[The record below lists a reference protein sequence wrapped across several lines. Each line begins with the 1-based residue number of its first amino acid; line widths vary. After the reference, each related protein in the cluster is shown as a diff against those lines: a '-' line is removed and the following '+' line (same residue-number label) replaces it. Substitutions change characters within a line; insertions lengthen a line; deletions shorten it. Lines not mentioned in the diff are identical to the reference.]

1 MKKIF
6 VLIITLNCFFLT
18 SYAQLITTPS
28 GGNKKAWVGEQIG
41 LTKVEINYDR
51 PGVKGR
57 EGKIWGQL
65 VHTGFTNQGFGP
77 SKAAPWR
84 AGANENTTIHFSDD
98 VKIEGKE
105 LPAGTYGLFI
115 AYDPNESTVIFS
127 KNSVSWGS
135 YFYDEKEDAL
145 RVKVKPSAIEKNVEW
160 LKYEFTN
167 QTDSSATVNLLW
179 EKLSIPFKV
188 EVDLINTQLS
198 SFRNEL
204 RNRKGFTWQT
214 WDQAAQWSL
223 QHNTNLEEALKWA
236 DSATSSIFGG
246 NNNFQPFATK
256 AQLLQKFE
264 KNAEADAIMKA
275 ALPKANMQELHQY
288 GRQLLA
294 QKKNKEALEV
304 FKMNA
309 AKNPN
314 QFTTLVGLMRGHS
327 ANGDYKTALKFAKQ
341 ALPLS
346 PNQLN
351 KTNLETMI
359 GKLEEGKDVN

>member
-1 MKKIF
+1 MKKNLPFII
-6 VLIITLNCFFLT
+6 VLICLYIPCYT
-18 SYAQLITTPS
+18 QLITTPS

-41 LTKVEINYDR
+41 LSKVEIQYDR
-51 PGVKGR
+51 PGVKDR

-65 VHTGFTNQGFGP
+65 VHTGFIDQGFGP

-115 AYDPNESTVIFS
+115 AYDPNESIVIFS

-145 RVKVKPSAIEKNVEW
+145 RVKVKPSPIEKSVEW

-167 QTDSSATVNLLW
+167 QTDSSASVNLLW
-179 EKLSIPFKV
+179 EKLSIPFKI
-188 EVDLINTQLS
+188 EVDLINTQLA

-223 QHNTNLEEALKWA
+223 QHNTNFEEALKWS
-236 DSATSSIFGG
+236 DSATSPIFGG
-246 NNNFQPFATK
+246 NNYFQPFATK
-256 AQLLQKFE
+256 AQLLHKVG
-264 KNAEADAIMKA
+264 KTTEADAMMES

-288 GRQLLA
+288 GQLLS

-304 FKMNA
+304 FRMNA
-309 AKNPN
+309 AKNPK
-314 QFTTLVGLMRGHS
+314 QFTTLVGLIRGHS

-341 ALPLS
+341 ALPVA

-351 KTNLETMI
+351 KTNVETMI
-359 GKLEEGKDVN
+359 SKLEEGKDVN